1 MDFPSGM
8 RRLSTWITAAVLA
21 PAVLMTVAA
30 CSPAPSFKERIELTP
45 EANAQAL
52 NEAEWINSPAN
63 PTKIFADLRG
73 QMTTNPDDQ
82 ITPNEVC
89 ATLKKYE
96 EDAKL
101 FLFENEI
108 RSASNKTV
116 IGQCRDQLL
125 RRLERIHAANRAR
138 MKAQGFAV
146 LNYGRIND
154 VLALDLQNP
163 DSMTEIMKNVYAEVD
178 GGKMPALKTEEQL
191 RDVSKGYVAI
201 RGDVQPKQVILTFDD
216 GPHPLMTSLIAA
228 TLKSAQTKG
237 IFFTLG
243 QAAKR
248 NPWVT
253 QELAREGHV
262 IANHSYS
269 HPYMGPLEE
278 CKGEDCRKNW
288 VSEREALF
296 ELQKTHQ
303 LLFDLVGQVEPF
315 VRFPFGAKTKGLG
328 AFLKAHGMGEFFWNV
343 DSEDWRFSHSNEA
356 VLDRMMAQLDKDQRG
371 IILLHDIHRRTAEI
385 LPELLHRL
393 AKGGYSIV
401 VLRAQDPMS
410 RTQNVLLTGEE
421 ISIPTALLPT
431 P

>member
-1 MDFPSGM
+1 MS
-8 RRLSTWITAAVLA
+8 RKSRISLLLLI
-21 PAVLMTVAA
+21 PATLLVAAA
-30 CSPAPSFKERIELTP
+30 CSPAPSFKERIELSP
-45 EANAQAL
+45 QANEQAA
-52 NEAEWINSPAN
+52 NEIEWINSPAN

-73 QMTTNPDDQ
+73 QMSANPDDR
-82 ITPNEVC
+82 ITPDEVC
-89 ATLKKYE
+89 ASLKRYE

-108 RSASNKTV
+108 RAASNKTV
-116 IGQCRDQLL
+116 IGQCRDHLL
-125 RRLERIHAANRAR
+125 RRLERIHAANRER

-146 LNYGRIND
+146 LNYGRIKD

-163 DSMTEIMKNVYAEVD
+163 DSMSEIMQNVHAEV
-178 GGKMPALKTEEQL
+178 GGRKIPALRTEEQL

-216 GPHPLMTSLIAA
+216 GPHPLMTSLVAA
-228 TLKSAQTKG
+228 TLKSADAKG

-253 QELAREGHV
+253 QELARDGHV
-262 IANHSYS
+262 IANHSFT

-278 CKGEDCRKNW
+278 CKGDDCRKAW
-288 VSEREALF
+288 VSEREAVF

-303 LLFDLVGQVEPF
+303 LLFDLVGWVEPF

-328 AFLKAHGMGEFFWNV
+328 EFLKANGLGEFFWNV

-356 VLDRMMAQLDKDQRG
+356 VLDRMMAQLEKEQRG
-371 IILLHDIHRRTAEI
+371 IILMHDIHRRTAEI

-393 AKGGYSIV
+393 AKGGYSV
-401 VLRAQDPMS
+401 VLLRAQDPLA
-410 RTQNVLLTGEE
+410 RTQNSLILGEGL
-421 ISIPTALLPT
+421 SIPASLQGLK
-431 P
+431 